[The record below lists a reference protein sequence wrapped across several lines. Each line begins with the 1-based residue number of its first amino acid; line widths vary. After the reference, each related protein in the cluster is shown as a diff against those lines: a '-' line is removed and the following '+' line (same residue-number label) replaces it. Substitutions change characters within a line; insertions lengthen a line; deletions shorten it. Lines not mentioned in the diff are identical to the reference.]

1 MQIKEE
7 KQGEALIVR
16 VNEHLDT
23 ATSTIFESRLL
34 GLIDRGER
42 KVIVDC
48 GGLEYV
54 NSAGLK
60 VFLLAAKRLEPLGG
74 KLVLCALAPSVFM
87 IFEMIGFT
95 RIMKIVPSL
104 DEALQALAVETPPA

>member
-1 MQIKEE
+1 MQIKES
-7 KQGEALIVR
+7 KQGDVLVLT
-16 VNEHLDT
+16 VSEHLDS
-23 ATSTIFESRLL
+23 ATSTVFESRLL

-42 KVIVDC
+42 KIVVDC
-48 GGLEYV
+48 NSLEYV

-60 VFLLAAKRLEPLGG
+60 VFLLAAKRLEPLAG
-74 KLVLCALAPSVFM
+74 KLVLCALAPSVLM

-104 DEALQALAVETPPA
+104 NDAVQALGGEAAPA